1 MADGS
6 SPTHTT
12 FTVDSTGASEATTR
26 TTPTTLGTNDST
38 SADTHGS
45 AFDSAVAAAR
55 KLPAASGGPPTLLS
69 HHVRPTPRRRTS
81 SPESCDGSIWDALGS
96 HRETE
101 VPVLTTAVSQAPA
114 LFNDGC
120 RVATA
125 GTPLEAGTAGLDPD
139 PVFDAAMGAAMAEA
153 PVLVSDLQALT
164 GGLPVGLTPTRPTR
178 DSLRGGDRD
187 GAAPALPQVVASS
200 AVAGTPLPDLGGS
213 PSPRAVASGGA
224 GGRVVRRGQGGGDL
238 PQADGAAS
246 GSAQHVDAVP
256 QACLP
261 VIAGGRARS
270 RAAPE
275 SKRSAGRGAPQGD
288 AAVQVPVAGSRG
300 GAAPKS
306 GGGERELSGGGGPG
320 TPEEQRQPVPAPPAK
335 PGQGKGGRPRPVN
348 PGRAVRLQE
357 DVDCQPEALEV
368 AGTAFVSPVR
378 GDLYQRL

>member
-101 VPVLTTAVSQAPA
+101 VPVLTAAVGQAPA

-139 PVFDAAMGAAMAEA
+139 PAFDAAMGAAMAEA

-178 DSLRGGDRD
+178 DSLKGGDRD
-187 GAAPALPQVVASS
+187 GAAPALPHVVASS

-224 GGRVVRRGQGGGDL
+224 GGRVVRRGQGGGTSLRLMVL
-238 PQADGAAS
+238 PVGPPS
-246 GSAQHVDAVP
+246 TWMRCLRL
-256 QACLP
+256 ACLSLQG
-261 VIAGGRARS
+261 AGRGPGQFQSPRGLQAAVLLKGMLLSKCQWQALAVAPRLSLVVVNVSSVEGEGRARDTG
-270 RAAPE
+270 RAA
-275 SKRSAGRGAPQGD
+275 SARAGTPCQAGAGEG
-288 AAVQVPVAGSRG
+288 GS
-300 GAAPKS
+300 AAP
-306 GGGERELSGGGGPG
+306 REPWPG
-320 TPEEQRQPVPAPPAK
+320 CAPP
-335 PGQGKGGRPRPVN
+335 GRC
-348 PGRAVRLQE
+348 RL
-357 DVDCQPEALEV
+357 PA
-368 AGTAFVSPVR
+368 
-378 GDLYQRL
+378 